1 MARHKLTEAEREERR
16 AEDRKRLEEAAREL
30 RTSEGW
36 QRWIAVRRHNG
47 LGRYSLNNQL
57 LIALT
62 CWRRGIDPAFVAG
75 YRWWA
80 EHGYQVRKGEKA
92 IRILGP
98 VRRWVEDEETRER
111 RLVVVGFTGVPVF
124 ERAQVDAGPD
134 AIPLE
139 PECEPI
145 AGDSHERYLDPLV
158 AALEVE
164 GVRVEFAE
172 AELGLAGG
180 FFDPKRKLIRI
191 RPERDANAR
200 LRTLLHEGAHALVA
214 AAAAEDGEDAISLGY
229 AEEECVVETAGHVA
243 AAALGL
249 DTSGEAVPYVAG
261 WGESGA
267 LEAVERAAALVDR
280 IARRLEDAAH
290 AVDEDYEQELAA
302 AA

>member
-1 MARHKLTEAEREERR
+1 MARHKLNEAEREQRR
-16 AEDRKRLEEAAREL
+16 AEDRRRLEEAAREL
-30 RTSEGW
+30 QSSEGW
-36 QRWIAVRRHNG
+36 QRWVAVRRHNG
-47 LGRYSLNNQL
+47 LGRYSVNNQL

-62 CWRRGIDPAFVAG
+62 CWRREIDPTFVAG
-75 YRWWA
+75 YRWWS
-80 EHGYQVRKGEKA
+80 ENGYQVRKGEKA

-124 ERAQVDAGPD
+124 ERSQVDAGPD
-134 AIPLE
+134 AAPLE
-139 PECEPI
+139 PESEPI
-145 AGDSHERYLDPLV
+145 AGDSHERYLAPLV
-158 AALEVE
+158 AALEAE
-164 GVRVEFAE
+164 GVRVEFAD
-172 AELGLAGG
+172 AELGRAGG

-200 LRTLLHEGAHALVA
+200 VRTLLHEGAHALVA
-214 AAAAEDGEDAISLGY
+214 AAAEEDGEDAIKLSY
-229 AEEECVVETAGHVA
+229 AEEECVVETTGHVA

-267 LEAVERAAALVDR
+267 LEAVARAAALVDQ
-280 IARRLEDAAH
+280 IARRLEDAAR
-290 AVDEDYEQELAA
+290 AVDEDNEQQLAA